1 MARNFFAFLGEYP
14 LDFGVNPGFE
24 VTVGVRSVA
33 QFLAGDLAERGDGA
47 VCEDD
52 LALFDVGVGLA
63 VLQGVCAGG
72 VVTDSAAENALVA
85 PRGVRRELQPVVG
98 QFPVQVAE
106 LDARLRSRPPVVRP
120 SLDEFVHVPRE
131 IQYDGLVDRL
141 AGEARPAASG

>member
-1 MARNFFAFLGEYP
+1 MALNLLALLGEYS

-47 VCEDD
+47 VREDD

-72 VVTDSAAENALVA
+72 VVTDSAAENGSCR
-85 PRGVRRELQPVVG
+85 PTPDR
-98 QFPVQVAE
+98 
-106 LDARLRSRPPVVRP
+106 ART
-120 SLDEFVHVPRE
+120 
-131 IQYDGLVDRL
+131 
-141 AGEARPAASG
+141 